1 MKKGKNILKSKTFWV
16 NLLSIAGLIVQSQTG
31 YIIDPAT
38 QAMGLGLI
46 NGILRS
52 VTKEPISL

>member
-1 MKKGKNILKSKTFWV
+1 MKTGKSILKSKTFWV

-38 QAMGLGLI
+38 QAMGLGLV
-46 NGILRS
+46 NGILRT
-52 VTKEPISL
+52 VTKEPVSL